1 MIFETTHSDL
11 ILVPKSYD
19 PDTKF
24 FIADAIKYA
33 ATPPN
38 QPRRC
43 ILTDYFNNYNFLFFF
58 NFLPLQPIVVV
69 LSQPGSGL

>member
-58 NFLPLQPIVVV
+58 
-69 LSQPGSGL
+69 